1 MLQCYLSDVIRQFAD
16 KGAEHEFQ
24 KEKDTE
30 NYIVDHHPYSGA
42 GDDCSYIAVVFI
54 SGIERNFKMNRM
66 KTVLMTAAM
75 LVCVFACT
83 AVAGKTVYAAP
94 NDTIQTGI
102 SADGMDLSGMTQ
114 EQAQGVV
121 QSYVN
126 ELGQAQVQLQAQDGQ
141 SVSISLSELGISW
154 KNPEL
159 VSEAVSLGK
168 KGNIVARYK
177 AEKDLQNKGKNY
189 PVVLDF
195 DKEAIRQAV
204 TERCSKFNVEA
215 IDAHLTRVDGSFQI
229 EDGQTGYVVDENA
242 SVAAIYDYLTG
253 SWVKGENGNVALV
266 MAVDE
271 PKGKTEEL
279 AKVKDVLGTFT
290 TSYSTSGAS
299 RSKNVANGCRLINGT
314 TLYPG
319 DTFSTYNTV
328 KPFSTENGYEMA
340 GSYLNGK
347 VVDSIGG
354 GICQVSTTLYNAV
367 LRAELNVTERSPHSM
382 TVHYVDLSEDAAI
395 AGTYKDFK
403 FVNSTE
409 YPIYIEGYTTS
420 DKKITFNIYGK
431 ETRDK
436 NRTISFESQMV
447 SETPATTILQ
457 EDAGQGI
464 GYKAVSSKGSSG
476 YVAEL
481 YKIVKV
487 NGVETDRIK
496 VNKSTYKGTNRVV
509 TYGTAGD
516 PTLSENLR
524 AAIAAQDEALA
535 DANIAA
541 AVPAQ

>member
-1 MLQCYLSDVIRQFAD
+1 MKKWKGSLLLAICLLAMTSSMTVCAAGETILKGVSIDKLDV
-16 KGAEHEFQ
+16 
-24 KEKDTE
+24 
-30 NYIVDHHPYSGA
+30 
-42 GDDCSYIAVVFI
+42 
-54 SGIERNFKMNRM
+54 
-66 KTVLMTAAM
+66 
-75 LVCVFACT
+75 
-83 AVAGKTVYAAP
+83 
-94 NDTIQTGI
+94 
-102 SADGMDLSGMTQ
+102 SGMTR
-114 EQAQGVV
+114 EEALAALE
-121 QSYVN
+121 SYEKN
-126 ELGQAQVQLQAQDGQ
+126 LGGQ
-141 SVSISLSELGISW
+141 SIKLGIGDNVIEAKLSDLGVTFD
-154 KNPEL
+154 NEDL
-159 VSEAVSLGK
+159 VDEAIGVGRA
-168 KGNIVARYK
+168 GNIVKRYK
-177 AEKDLQNKGKNY
+177 DQKDLQHSGKTFPLSWQTNEDTVRTY
-189 PVVLDF
+189 VENNCTKYDKKAQNASLTRENGAFNFVAGTEGLELNVDSAVRTISDYLENSWTSDNTAVLNL
-195 DKEAIRQAV
+195 ETQV
-204 TERCSKFNVEA
+204 TEPE
-215 IDAHLTRVDGSFQI
+215 GS
-229 EDGQTGYVVDENA
+229 A
-242 SVAAIYDYLTG
+242 
-253 SWVKGENGNVALV
+253 
-266 MAVDE
+266 
-271 PKGKTEEL
+271 EEL
-279 AKVKDVLGTFT
+279 ANIKDLLGSFT
-290 TSYSTSGAS
+290 TSFSTSGS
-299 RSKNVANGCRLINGT
+299 NRCKNVSSGASHINGT
-314 TLYPG
+314 VLYPG
-319 DTFSTYNTV
+319 EEFSAYETV
-328 KPFSTENGYEMA
+328 SPFTEANGYAMA
-340 GSYLNGK
+340 GSYLNGE
-347 VVDSIGG
+347 VVDSMGG

-436 NRTISFESQMV
+436 NRTISFESQIV

-541 AVPAQ
+541 AAVPAQ

>member
-1 MLQCYLSDVIRQFAD
+1 MKKWKGSLLLAICLLAMTSSMTVCAAGETILKGVSIDKLDV
-16 KGAEHEFQ
+16 
-24 KEKDTE
+24 
-30 NYIVDHHPYSGA
+30 
-42 GDDCSYIAVVFI
+42 
-54 SGIERNFKMNRM
+54 
-66 KTVLMTAAM
+66 
-75 LVCVFACT
+75 
-83 AVAGKTVYAAP
+83 
-94 NDTIQTGI
+94 
-102 SADGMDLSGMTQ
+102 SGMTR
-114 EQAQGVV
+114 EEALAALE
-121 QSYVN
+121 SYEKN
-126 ELGQAQVQLQAQDGQ
+126 LGGQ
-141 SVSISLSELGISW
+141 SIKLGIGDNVIEAKLSDLGVTFD
-154 KNPEL
+154 NEDL
-159 VSEAVSLGK
+159 VDEAIGVGHA
-168 KGNIVARYK
+168 GNIVKRYK
-177 AEKDLQNKGKNY
+177 DQKDLQHSGKTFPLSWQTNEDTVRTY
-189 PVVLDF
+189 VESNCTKYDKKAQNASLTRENGAFNFVAGTEGLELNVDSAVRTISDYLENSWTSDNTEVLNL
-195 DKEAIRQAV
+195 ETQV
-204 TERCSKFNVEA
+204 TEPE
-215 IDAHLTRVDGSFQI
+215 GS
-229 EDGQTGYVVDENA
+229 A
-242 SVAAIYDYLTG
+242 
-253 SWVKGENGNVALV
+253 
-266 MAVDE
+266 
-271 PKGKTEEL
+271 EEL
-279 AKVKDVLGTFT
+279 ENIKDLLGSFT
-290 TSYSTSGAS
+290 TSFSTSGS
-299 RSKNVANGCRLINGT
+299 NRCKNVSSGASHINGT
-314 TLYPG
+314 VLYPG
-319 DTFSTYNTV
+319 EEFSAYETV
-328 KPFSTENGYEMA
+328 SPFTEANGYAMA
-340 GSYLNGK
+340 GSYLNGE
-347 VVDSIGG
+347 VVDSMGG

>member
-1 MLQCYLSDVIRQFAD
+1 MKKWKGSLLLAICLLAMASSMTVCAAGETILKGVSIDKLDV
-16 KGAEHEFQ
+16 
-24 KEKDTE
+24 
-30 NYIVDHHPYSGA
+30 
-42 GDDCSYIAVVFI
+42 
-54 SGIERNFKMNRM
+54 
-66 KTVLMTAAM
+66 
-75 LVCVFACT
+75 
-83 AVAGKTVYAAP
+83 
-94 NDTIQTGI
+94 
-102 SADGMDLSGMTQ
+102 SGMTR
-114 EQAQGVV
+114 EEALAALE
-121 QSYVN
+121 SYEKN
-126 ELGQAQVQLQAQDGQ
+126 LGGQ
-141 SVSISLSELGISW
+141 SIKLGIGDNMIEAKLSDLGVTFD
-154 KNPEL
+154 NEDL
-159 VSEAVSLGK
+159 VDEAIGVGHA
-168 KGNIVARYK
+168 GNIVKRYK
-177 AEKDLQNKGKNY
+177 DQKDLQHSGKTFPLSWQTNEDTVRTY
-189 PVVLDF
+189 VENNCTKYDKKAQNASLTRENGAFNFVAGTEGLELNVDSAVRTISDYLENSWTSDNTEVLNL
-195 DKEAIRQAV
+195 ETQV
-204 TERCSKFNVEA
+204 TEPE
-215 IDAHLTRVDGSFQI
+215 G
-229 EDGQTGYVVDENA
+229 NA
-242 SVAAIYDYLTG
+242 
-253 SWVKGENGNVALV
+253 
-266 MAVDE
+266 
-271 PKGKTEEL
+271 EEL
-279 AKVKDVLGTFT
+279 ANIKDLLGSFT
-290 TSYSTSGAS
+290 TSFSTSGS
-299 RSKNVANGCRLINGT
+299 NRCKNVSSGASHINGT
-314 TLYPG
+314 VLYPG
-319 DTFSTYNTV
+319 EEFSAYETV
-328 KPFSTENGYEMA
+328 SPFTEANGYAMA
-340 GSYLNGK
+340 GSYLNGE
-347 VVDSIGG
+347 VVDSMGG

>member
-1 MLQCYLSDVIRQFAD
+1 MKKWKGSLLLAICLLAMTSSMTVCAAGETILKGVSIDKLDV
-16 KGAEHEFQ
+16 
-24 KEKDTE
+24 
-30 NYIVDHHPYSGA
+30 
-42 GDDCSYIAVVFI
+42 
-54 SGIERNFKMNRM
+54 
-66 KTVLMTAAM
+66 
-75 LVCVFACT
+75 
-83 AVAGKTVYAAP
+83 
-94 NDTIQTGI
+94 
-102 SADGMDLSGMTQ
+102 SGMTR
-114 EQAQGVV
+114 EEALAALE
-121 QSYVN
+121 SYEKN
-126 ELGQAQVQLQAQDGQ
+126 LGGQ
-141 SVSISLSELGISW
+141 SIKLGIGDNVIEAKLSDLGVTFD
-154 KNPEL
+154 NEDL
-159 VSEAVSLGK
+159 VDEAIGVGHA
-168 KGNIVARYK
+168 GNIVKRYK
-177 AEKDLQNKGKNY
+177 DQKDLQHSGKTFPLSWQTNEDTVRTY
-189 PVVLDF
+189 VENNCTKYDKKAQNASLTRENGAFNFVAGTEGLELNVDSAVRTISDYLENSWTSDNTEVLNL
-195 DKEAIRQAV
+195 ETQV
-204 TERCSKFNVEA
+204 TEPE
-215 IDAHLTRVDGSFQI
+215 GS
-229 EDGQTGYVVDENA
+229 A
-242 SVAAIYDYLTG
+242 
-253 SWVKGENGNVALV
+253 
-266 MAVDE
+266 
-271 PKGKTEEL
+271 EEL
-279 AKVKDVLGTFT
+279 ANIKDLLGSFT
-290 TSYSTSGAS
+290 TSFSTSGS
-299 RSKNVANGCRLINGT
+299 NRCKNVSSGASHINGT
-314 TLYPG
+314 VLYPG
-319 DTFSTYNTV
+319 EEFSAYETV
-328 KPFSTENGYEMA
+328 SPFTEANGYAMA
-340 GSYLNGK
+340 GSYLNGE
-347 VVDSIGG
+347 VVDSMGG

-436 NRTISFESQMV
+436 NRTISFESQIV

-464 GYKAVSSKGSSG
+464 GYKAVSSKGSSS

>member
-1 MLQCYLSDVIRQFAD
+1 MKKWKGSLLLAICLLAMASSMTVCAAGETILKGVSIDKLDV
-16 KGAEHEFQ
+16 
-24 KEKDTE
+24 
-30 NYIVDHHPYSGA
+30 
-42 GDDCSYIAVVFI
+42 
-54 SGIERNFKMNRM
+54 
-66 KTVLMTAAM
+66 
-75 LVCVFACT
+75 
-83 AVAGKTVYAAP
+83 
-94 NDTIQTGI
+94 
-102 SADGMDLSGMTQ
+102 SGMTR
-114 EQAQGVV
+114 EEALAALE
-121 QSYVN
+121 SYEKN
-126 ELGQAQVQLQAQDGQ
+126 LGGQ
-141 SVSISLSELGISW
+141 SIKLGIGDNVIEAKLSDLGVTFD
-154 KNPEL
+154 NEDL
-159 VSEAVSLGK
+159 VDEAIGVGHA
-168 KGNIVARYK
+168 GNIVKRYK
-177 AEKDLQNKGKNY
+177 DQKDLQHSGKTFPLSWQTNENTVRAY
-189 PVVLDF
+189 VENNCTKYDKKAQNASLTRENGAFNFVAGTEGLELNVDSAVRTISDYLENSWTSDNTEVLNL
-195 DKEAIRQAV
+195 ETQV
-204 TERCSKFNVEA
+204 TEPE
-215 IDAHLTRVDGSFQI
+215 GS
-229 EDGQTGYVVDENA
+229 A
-242 SVAAIYDYLTG
+242 
-253 SWVKGENGNVALV
+253 
-266 MAVDE
+266 
-271 PKGKTEEL
+271 EEL
-279 AKVKDVLGTFT
+279 ANIKDLLGSFT
-290 TSYSTSGAS
+290 TSFSTSGS
-299 RSKNVANGCRLINGT
+299 NRCKNVSSGASHINGT
-314 TLYPG
+314 VLYPG
-319 DTFSTYNTV
+319 EEFSAYETV
-328 KPFSTENGYEMA
+328 SPFTEANGYAMA
-340 GSYLNGK
+340 GSYLNGE
-347 VVDSIGG
+347 VVDSMGG

-464 GYKAVSSKGSSG
+464 GYKAVNSKGSSG

>member
-1 MLQCYLSDVIRQFAD
+1 MKKWKGSLLLAICLLAMTSSMTVCAAGETILKGVSIDKLDV
-16 KGAEHEFQ
+16 
-24 KEKDTE
+24 
-30 NYIVDHHPYSGA
+30 
-42 GDDCSYIAVVFI
+42 
-54 SGIERNFKMNRM
+54 
-66 KTVLMTAAM
+66 
-75 LVCVFACT
+75 
-83 AVAGKTVYAAP
+83 
-94 NDTIQTGI
+94 
-102 SADGMDLSGMTQ
+102 SGMTR
-114 EQAQGVV
+114 EEALAALE
-121 QSYVN
+121 SYEKN
-126 ELGQAQVQLQAQDGQ
+126 LGGQ
-141 SVSISLSELGISW
+141 SIKLGIGDNVIEAKLSDLGVTFD
-154 KNPEL
+154 NEDL
-159 VSEAVSLGK
+159 VDEAIGVGHA
-168 KGNIVARYK
+168 GNIVKRYK
-177 AEKDLQNKGKNY
+177 DQKDLQHSGKTFPLSWQTNEDTVRTY
-189 PVVLDF
+189 VENNCTKYDKKAQNASLTRENGAFNFVAGTEGLELNVDSAVRTISDYLENSWTSDNTAVLNL
-195 DKEAIRQAV
+195 ETQV
-204 TERCSKFNVEA
+204 TEPE
-215 IDAHLTRVDGSFQI
+215 GS
-229 EDGQTGYVVDENA
+229 A
-242 SVAAIYDYLTG
+242 
-253 SWVKGENGNVALV
+253 
-266 MAVDE
+266 
-271 PKGKTEEL
+271 EEL
-279 AKVKDVLGTFT
+279 ANIKDLLGSFT
-290 TSYSTSGAS
+290 TSFSTSGS
-299 RSKNVANGCRLINGT
+299 NRCKNVSSGASHINGT
-314 TLYPG
+314 VLYPG
-319 DTFSTYNTV
+319 EEFSAYETV
-328 KPFSTENGYEMA
+328 SPFTEANGYAMA
-340 GSYLNGK
+340 GSYLNGE
-347 VVDSIGG
+347 VVDSMGG

>member
-1 MLQCYLSDVIRQFAD
+1 MKKWKGSLLLAICLLAMASSMTVCAAGETILKGVSIDKLDV
-16 KGAEHEFQ
+16 
-24 KEKDTE
+24 
-30 NYIVDHHPYSGA
+30 
-42 GDDCSYIAVVFI
+42 
-54 SGIERNFKMNRM
+54 
-66 KTVLMTAAM
+66 
-75 LVCVFACT
+75 
-83 AVAGKTVYAAP
+83 
-94 NDTIQTGI
+94 
-102 SADGMDLSGMTQ
+102 SGMTR
-114 EQAQGVV
+114 EEALAALE
-121 QSYVN
+121 SYEKN
-126 ELGQAQVQLQAQDGQ
+126 LGGQ
-141 SVSISLSELGISW
+141 SIKLGIGDNVIEAKLSDLGVTFD
-154 KNPEL
+154 NEDL
-159 VSEAVSLGK
+159 VDEAIGVGHA
-168 KGNIVARYK
+168 GNIVKRYK
-177 AEKDLQNKGKNY
+177 DQKDLQHSGKTFPLSWQTNEDTVRTY
-189 PVVLDF
+189 VENNCTKYDKKAQNASLTRENGAFNFVAGTEGLELNVDSAVRTISDYLENSWTSDNTEVLNL
-195 DKEAIRQAV
+195 ETQV
-204 TERCSKFNVEA
+204 TEPERSA
-215 IDAHLTRVDGSFQI
+215 
-229 EDGQTGYVVDENA
+229 
-242 SVAAIYDYLTG
+242 
-253 SWVKGENGNVALV
+253 
-266 MAVDE
+266 
-271 PKGKTEEL
+271 EEL
-279 AKVKDVLGTFT
+279 ANIKDLLGSFT
-290 TSYSTSGAS
+290 TSFSTSGS
-299 RSKNVANGCRLINGT
+299 NRCKNVSSGASHINGT
-314 TLYPG
+314 VLYPG
-319 DTFSTYNTV
+319 EEFSAYETV
-328 KPFSTENGYEMA
+328 SPFTEANGYAMA
-340 GSYLNGK
+340 GSYLNGE
-347 VVDSIGG
+347 VVDSMGG

>member
-1 MLQCYLSDVIRQFAD
+1 MKKWKGSLLLAICLLAMASSMTVCAAGETILKGVSIDKLDV
-16 KGAEHEFQ
+16 
-24 KEKDTE
+24 
-30 NYIVDHHPYSGA
+30 
-42 GDDCSYIAVVFI
+42 
-54 SGIERNFKMNRM
+54 
-66 KTVLMTAAM
+66 
-75 LVCVFACT
+75 
-83 AVAGKTVYAAP
+83 
-94 NDTIQTGI
+94 
-102 SADGMDLSGMTQ
+102 SGMTR
-114 EQAQGVV
+114 EEALAALE
-121 QSYVN
+121 SYEKN
-126 ELGQAQVQLQAQDGQ
+126 LGGQ
-141 SVSISLSELGISW
+141 SIKLGIGDNVIEAKLSDLGVTFD
-154 KNPEL
+154 NEDL
-159 VSEAVSLGK
+159 VDEAIGVGHT
-168 KGNIVARYK
+168 GNIVKRYK
-177 AEKDLQNKGKNY
+177 DQKDLQHSGKTFPLSWQTNENTVRAY
-189 PVVLDF
+189 VENNCTKYDKKAQNASLTRENGAFNFVAGTEGLELNVDSAVRTISDYLENSWTSDNTEVLNL
-195 DKEAIRQAV
+195 ETQV
-204 TERCSKFNVEA
+204 TEPE
-215 IDAHLTRVDGSFQI
+215 GS
-229 EDGQTGYVVDENA
+229 A
-242 SVAAIYDYLTG
+242 
-253 SWVKGENGNVALV
+253 
-266 MAVDE
+266 
-271 PKGKTEEL
+271 EEL
-279 AKVKDVLGTFT
+279 ANIKDLLGSFT
-290 TSYSTSGAS
+290 TSFSTSGS
-299 RSKNVANGCRLINGT
+299 NRCKNVSSGASHINGT
-314 TLYPG
+314 VLYPG
-319 DTFSTYNTV
+319 EEFSAYETV
-328 KPFSTENGYEMA
+328 SPFTEANGYAMA
-340 GSYLNGK
+340 GSYLNGE
-347 VVDSIGG
+347 VVDSMGG

>member
-1 MLQCYLSDVIRQFAD
+1 MKKWKGSLLLAICLLAMTSSMTVCAAGETILKGVSIDKLDV
-16 KGAEHEFQ
+16 
-24 KEKDTE
+24 
-30 NYIVDHHPYSGA
+30 
-42 GDDCSYIAVVFI
+42 
-54 SGIERNFKMNRM
+54 
-66 KTVLMTAAM
+66 
-75 LVCVFACT
+75 
-83 AVAGKTVYAAP
+83 
-94 NDTIQTGI
+94 
-102 SADGMDLSGMTQ
+102 SGMTR
-114 EQAQGVV
+114 EEALAALE
-121 QSYVN
+121 SYEKN
-126 ELGQAQVQLQAQDGQ
+126 LGGQ
-141 SVSISLSELGISW
+141 SIKLGIGDNVIEAKLSDLGVTFD
-154 KNPEL
+154 NEDL
-159 VSEAVSLGK
+159 VDEAIGVGHA
-168 KGNIVARYK
+168 GNIVKRYK
-177 AEKDLQNKGKNY
+177 DQKDLQHSGKTFPLSWQTNEDTVRTY
-189 PVVLDF
+189 VENNCTKY
-195 DKEAIRQAV
+195 DKKAQNA
-204 TERCSKFNVEA
+204 S
-215 IDAHLTRVDGSFQI
+215 LTRENGAFNFVAGTEGLELNVDSAVRTI
-229 EDGQTGYVVDENA
+229 
-242 SVAAIYDYLTG
+242 SDYLENNWTSDNTAVLNLETQITEPEG
-253 SWVKGENGNVALV
+253 SA
-266 MAVDE
+266 
-271 PKGKTEEL
+271 EEL
-279 AKVKDVLGTFT
+279 ANIKDLLGSFT
-290 TSYSTSGAS
+290 TSFSTSGS
-299 RSKNVANGCRLINGT
+299 NRCKNVSSGASHINGT
-314 TLYPG
+314 VLYPG
-319 DTFSTYNTV
+319 EEFSAYETV
-328 KPFSTENGYEMA
+328 SPFTEANGYAMA
-340 GSYLNGK
+340 GSYLNGE
-347 VVDSIGG
+347 VVDSMGG

-516 PTLSENLR
+516 PILSENLR

-535 DANIAA
+535 DANIAV

>member
-1 MLQCYLSDVIRQFAD
+1 MSWQTNEDTVRTYVENNCTKYD
-16 KGAEHEFQ
+16 KKAQNASLTRENGAF
-24 KEKDTE
+24 
-30 NYIVDHHPYSGA
+30 
-42 GDDCSYIAVVFI
+42 
-54 SGIERNFKMNRM
+54 NF
-66 KTVLMTAAM
+66 
-75 LVCVFACT
+75 
-83 AVAGKTVYAAP
+83 VAGTEGLELNVDSAVR
-94 NDTIQTGI
+94 TISDYLENSWT
-102 SADGMDLSGMTQ
+102 SDNTEVLNLETQ
-114 EQAQGVV
+114 
-121 QSYVN
+121 
-126 ELGQAQVQLQAQDGQ
+126 
-141 SVSISLSELGISW
+141 
-154 KNPEL
+154 
-159 VSEAVSLGK
+159 
-168 KGNIVARYK
+168 
-177 AEKDLQNKGKNY
+177 
-189 PVVLDF
+189 
-195 DKEAIRQAV
+195 V
-204 TERCSKFNVEA
+204 TEPE
-215 IDAHLTRVDGSFQI
+215 GS
-229 EDGQTGYVVDENA
+229 A
-242 SVAAIYDYLTG
+242 
-253 SWVKGENGNVALV
+253 
-266 MAVDE
+266 
-271 PKGKTEEL
+271 EEL
-279 AKVKDVLGTFT
+279 ANIKDLLGSFT
-290 TSYSTSGAS
+290 TSFSTSGS
-299 RSKNVANGCRLINGT
+299 NRCKNVSSGASHINGT
-314 TLYPG
+314 VLYPG
-319 DTFSTYNTV
+319 EEFSAYETV
-328 KPFSTENGYEMA
+328 SPFTEANGYAMA
-340 GSYLNGK
+340 GSYLNGE
-347 VVDSIGG
+347 VVDSMGG

>member
-1 MLQCYLSDVIRQFAD
+1 MKKWKGSLLLAICLLAMTSSMTVCAAGETILKGVSIDKLDV
-16 KGAEHEFQ
+16 
-24 KEKDTE
+24 
-30 NYIVDHHPYSGA
+30 
-42 GDDCSYIAVVFI
+42 
-54 SGIERNFKMNRM
+54 
-66 KTVLMTAAM
+66 
-75 LVCVFACT
+75 
-83 AVAGKTVYAAP
+83 
-94 NDTIQTGI
+94 
-102 SADGMDLSGMTQ
+102 SGMTR
-114 EQAQGVV
+114 EEALAALE
-121 QSYVN
+121 SYEKN
-126 ELGQAQVQLQAQDGQ
+126 LGGQ
-141 SVSISLSELGISW
+141 SIKLGIGDNVIEAKLSDLGVTFD
-154 KNPEL
+154 NEDL
-159 VSEAVSLGK
+159 VDEAIGVGHA
-168 KGNIVARYK
+168 GNIVKRYK
-177 AEKDLQNKGKNY
+177 DQKDLQHSGKTFPLSWQTNEDTVRTY
-189 PVVLDF
+189 VENNCTKYDKKAQNASLTRENGAFNFVAGTEGLELNVDSAVRTISDYLENSWTSDNTEVLNL
-195 DKEAIRQAV
+195 ETQV
-204 TERCSKFNVEA
+204 TEPE
-215 IDAHLTRVDGSFQI
+215 GS
-229 EDGQTGYVVDENA
+229 A
-242 SVAAIYDYLTG
+242 
-253 SWVKGENGNVALV
+253 
-266 MAVDE
+266 
-271 PKGKTEEL
+271 EEL
-279 AKVKDVLGTFT
+279 ANIKDLLGSFT
-290 TSYSTSGAS
+290 TSFSTSGS
-299 RSKNVANGCRLINGT
+299 NRCKNVSSGASHINGT
-314 TLYPG
+314 VLYPG
-319 DTFSTYNTV
+319 EEFSAYETV
-328 KPFSTENGYEMA
+328 SPFTEANGYAMA
-340 GSYLNGK
+340 GSYLKGE
-347 VVDSIGG
+347 VVDSMGG

>member
-1 MLQCYLSDVIRQFAD
+1 MKKWKGSLLLAICLLAMTSSMTVCAAGETILKGVSIDKLDV
-16 KGAEHEFQ
+16 
-24 KEKDTE
+24 
-30 NYIVDHHPYSGA
+30 
-42 GDDCSYIAVVFI
+42 
-54 SGIERNFKMNRM
+54 
-66 KTVLMTAAM
+66 
-75 LVCVFACT
+75 
-83 AVAGKTVYAAP
+83 
-94 NDTIQTGI
+94 
-102 SADGMDLSGMTQ
+102 SGMTR
-114 EQAQGVV
+114 EEALAALE
-121 QSYVN
+121 SYEKN
-126 ELGQAQVQLQAQDGQ
+126 LGGQ
-141 SVSISLSELGISW
+141 SIKLGDNVIEAKLSDLGVTFD
-154 KNPEL
+154 NEDL
-159 VSEAVSLGK
+159 VDEAIGVGHA
-168 KGNIVARYK
+168 GNIVKRYK
-177 AEKDLQNKGKNY
+177 DQKDLQHSGKTFPLSWQTNEDTVRTY
-189 PVVLDF
+189 VENNCTKYDKKAQNASLTRENGAFNFVAGTEGLELNVDSAVRTISDYLENSWTSDNTEVLNL
-195 DKEAIRQAV
+195 ETQV
-204 TERCSKFNVEA
+204 TEPE
-215 IDAHLTRVDGSFQI
+215 GS
-229 EDGQTGYVVDENA
+229 A
-242 SVAAIYDYLTG
+242 
-253 SWVKGENGNVALV
+253 
-266 MAVDE
+266 
-271 PKGKTEEL
+271 EEL
-279 AKVKDVLGTFT
+279 ANIKDLLGSFT
-290 TSYSTSGAS
+290 TSFSTSGS
-299 RSKNVANGCRLINGT
+299 NRCKNVSSGASHINGT
-314 TLYPG
+314 VLYPG
-319 DTFSTYNTV
+319 EEFSAYETV
-328 KPFSTENGYEMA
+328 SPFTEANGYAMA
-340 GSYLNGK
+340 GSYLNGE
-347 VVDSIGG
+347 VVDSMGG

>member
-1 MLQCYLSDVIRQFAD
+1 MKNWKGSLLLAICLLAMTSSMTVCAAGETILKGVSIDKLDV
-16 KGAEHEFQ
+16 
-24 KEKDTE
+24 
-30 NYIVDHHPYSGA
+30 
-42 GDDCSYIAVVFI
+42 
-54 SGIERNFKMNRM
+54 
-66 KTVLMTAAM
+66 
-75 LVCVFACT
+75 
-83 AVAGKTVYAAP
+83 
-94 NDTIQTGI
+94 
-102 SADGMDLSGMTQ
+102 SGMTR
-114 EQAQGVV
+114 EEALAALE
-121 QSYVN
+121 SYEKN
-126 ELGQAQVQLQAQDGQ
+126 LGGQ
-141 SVSISLSELGISW
+141 SIKLGIGDNVIEAKLSDLGVTFD
-154 KNPEL
+154 NEDL
-159 VSEAVSLGK
+159 VDEAIGVGRA
-168 KGNIVARYK
+168 GNIVKRYK
-177 AEKDLQNKGKNY
+177 DQKDLQHSGKTFPLSWQTNEDTVRTY
-189 PVVLDF
+189 VENNCTKYDKKAQNASLTRENGAFNFVAGTEGLELNVDSAVRTISDYLENSWTSDNTEVLNL
-195 DKEAIRQAV
+195 ETQV
-204 TERCSKFNVEA
+204 TEPE
-215 IDAHLTRVDGSFQI
+215 GS
-229 EDGQTGYVVDENA
+229 A
-242 SVAAIYDYLTG
+242 
-253 SWVKGENGNVALV
+253 
-266 MAVDE
+266 
-271 PKGKTEEL
+271 EEL
-279 AKVKDVLGTFT
+279 ANIKDLLGSFT
-290 TSYSTSGAS
+290 TSFSTSGS
-299 RSKNVANGCRLINGT
+299 NRCKNVSSGASHINGT
-314 TLYPG
+314 VLYPG
-319 DTFSTYNTV
+319 EEFSAYETV
-328 KPFSTENGYEMA
+328 SPFTEANGYAMA
-340 GSYLNGK
+340 GSYLNGE
-347 VVDSIGG
+347 VVDSMGG

>member
-1 MLQCYLSDVIRQFAD
+1 MKKWKGSLLLAICLLAMTSSMTVCAAGETILKGVSIDKLDV
-16 KGAEHEFQ
+16 
-24 KEKDTE
+24 
-30 NYIVDHHPYSGA
+30 
-42 GDDCSYIAVVFI
+42 
-54 SGIERNFKMNRM
+54 
-66 KTVLMTAAM
+66 
-75 LVCVFACT
+75 
-83 AVAGKTVYAAP
+83 
-94 NDTIQTGI
+94 
-102 SADGMDLSGMTQ
+102 SGMTR
-114 EQAQGVV
+114 EEALAALE
-121 QSYVN
+121 SYEKN
-126 ELGQAQVQLQAQDGQ
+126 LGGQ
-141 SVSISLSELGISW
+141 SIKLGIGDNVIEAKLSDLGVTFD
-154 KNPEL
+154 NEDL
-159 VSEAVSLGK
+159 VDEAIGVGHA
-168 KGNIVARYK
+168 GNIVKRYK
-177 AEKDLQNKGKNY
+177 DQKDLQHSGKTFPLSWQTNEDTVRTY
-189 PVVLDF
+189 VENNCTKYDKKAQNASLTRENGAFNFVAGTEGLELNVDSAVRTISDYLENSWTSDNTEVLNL
-195 DKEAIRQAV
+195 ETQV
-204 TERCSKFNVEA
+204 TEPE
-215 IDAHLTRVDGSFQI
+215 GS
-229 EDGQTGYVVDENA
+229 A
-242 SVAAIYDYLTG
+242 
-253 SWVKGENGNVALV
+253 
-266 MAVDE
+266 
-271 PKGKTEEL
+271 EEL
-279 AKVKDVLGTFT
+279 ANIKDLLGSFT
-290 TSYSTSGAS
+290 TSFSTSGS
-299 RSKNVANGCRLINGT
+299 NRCKNVSSGANHINGT
-314 TLYPG
+314 VLYPG
-319 DTFSTYNTV
+319 EEFSAYETV
-328 KPFSTENGYEMA
+328 SPFTEANGYAMA
-340 GSYLNGK
+340 GSYLNGE
-347 VVDSIGG
+347 VVDSMGG

-516 PTLSENLR
+516 PILSENLR

>member
-1 MLQCYLSDVIRQFAD
+1 MKKWKGSLLLAICLLAMTSSMTVCAAGETILKGVSIDKLDV
-16 KGAEHEFQ
+16 
-24 KEKDTE
+24 
-30 NYIVDHHPYSGA
+30 
-42 GDDCSYIAVVFI
+42 
-54 SGIERNFKMNRM
+54 
-66 KTVLMTAAM
+66 
-75 LVCVFACT
+75 
-83 AVAGKTVYAAP
+83 
-94 NDTIQTGI
+94 
-102 SADGMDLSGMTQ
+102 SGMTREEALAALESYEKNLGGQ
-114 EQAQGVV
+114 SIKLGIGDNVIEAKLSDLGVTFDNEDL
-121 QSYVN
+121 VN
-126 ELGQAQVQLQAQDGQ
+126 EAIGVGHA
-141 SVSISLSELGISW
+141 
-154 KNPEL
+154 
-159 VSEAVSLGK
+159 
-168 KGNIVARYK
+168 GNIVKRYK
-177 AEKDLQNKGKNY
+177 DQKDLQHSGKTFPLSWQTNEDTVRTY
-189 PVVLDF
+189 VENNCTKYDKKAQNASLTRENGAFNFVAGTEGLELNVDSAVRTISDYLENSWTSDNTEVLNL
-195 DKEAIRQAV
+195 ETQV
-204 TERCSKFNVEA
+204 TEPE
-215 IDAHLTRVDGSFQI
+215 GS
-229 EDGQTGYVVDENA
+229 A
-242 SVAAIYDYLTG
+242 
-253 SWVKGENGNVALV
+253 
-266 MAVDE
+266 
-271 PKGKTEEL
+271 EEL
-279 AKVKDVLGTFT
+279 ANIKDLLGSFT
-290 TSYSTSGAS
+290 TSFSTSGS
-299 RSKNVANGCRLINGT
+299 NRCKNVSSGASHINGT
-314 TLYPG
+314 VLYPG
-319 DTFSTYNTV
+319 EEFSAYETV
-328 KPFSTENGYEMA
+328 SPFTEANGYAMA
-340 GSYLNGK
+340 GSYLNGE
-347 VVDSIGG
+347 VVDSMGG

>member
-1 MLQCYLSDVIRQFAD
+1 MKGVSIDKLDV
-16 KGAEHEFQ
+16 
-24 KEKDTE
+24 
-30 NYIVDHHPYSGA
+30 
-42 GDDCSYIAVVFI
+42 
-54 SGIERNFKMNRM
+54 
-66 KTVLMTAAM
+66 
-75 LVCVFACT
+75 
-83 AVAGKTVYAAP
+83 
-94 NDTIQTGI
+94 
-102 SADGMDLSGMTQ
+102 SGMTR
-114 EQAQGVV
+114 EEALAALE
-121 QSYVN
+121 SYEKN
-126 ELGQAQVQLQAQDGQ
+126 LGGQ
-141 SVSISLSELGISW
+141 SIKLGIGDNVIEAKLSDLGVTFD
-154 KNPEL
+154 NEDL
-159 VSEAVSLGK
+159 VDEAIGVGHA
-168 KGNIVARYK
+168 GNIVKRYK
-177 AEKDLQNKGKNY
+177 DQKDLQHSGKTFPLSWQTNEDTVRTY
-189 PVVLDF
+189 VENNCTKYDKKAQNASLTRENGAFNFVAGTEGLELNVDSAVRTISDYLENSWTSDNTEVLNL
-195 DKEAIRQAV
+195 ETQV
-204 TERCSKFNVEA
+204 TEPE
-215 IDAHLTRVDGSFQI
+215 GS
-229 EDGQTGYVVDENA
+229 A
-242 SVAAIYDYLTG
+242 
-253 SWVKGENGNVALV
+253 
-266 MAVDE
+266 
-271 PKGKTEEL
+271 EEL
-279 AKVKDVLGTFT
+279 ANIKDLLGSFT
-290 TSYSTSGAS
+290 TSFSTSGS
-299 RSKNVANGCRLINGT
+299 NRCKNVSSGASHINGT
-314 TLYPG
+314 VLYPG
-319 DTFSTYNTV
+319 EEFSAYETV
-328 KPFSTENGYEMA
+328 SPFTEATGYAMA
-340 GSYLNGK
+340 GSYLNGE
-347 VVDSIGG
+347 VVDSMGG

>member
-1 MLQCYLSDVIRQFAD
+1 MKKWKGSLLLAICLLAMTSSMTVCAAGETILKGVSIDKLDV
-16 KGAEHEFQ
+16 
-24 KEKDTE
+24 
-30 NYIVDHHPYSGA
+30 
-42 GDDCSYIAVVFI
+42 
-54 SGIERNFKMNRM
+54 
-66 KTVLMTAAM
+66 
-75 LVCVFACT
+75 
-83 AVAGKTVYAAP
+83 
-94 NDTIQTGI
+94 
-102 SADGMDLSGMTQ
+102 SGMTR
-114 EQAQGVV
+114 EEALAALE
-121 QSYVN
+121 SYEKN
-126 ELGQAQVQLQAQDGQ
+126 LGGQ
-141 SVSISLSELGISW
+141 SIKLGIGDNVIEAKLSDLGVTFD
-154 KNPEL
+154 NEDL
-159 VSEAVSLGK
+159 VDEAIGVGHA
-168 KGNIVARYK
+168 GNIVKRYK
-177 AEKDLQNKGKNY
+177 DQKDLQHSGKTFPLSWQTNEDTVRTY
-189 PVVLDF
+189 VENNCTKYDKKAQNASLTRENGAFNFVAGTEGLELNVDSAVRTISDYLENSWTSDNTEVLNL
-195 DKEAIRQAV
+195 ETQV
-204 TERCSKFNVEA
+204 TEPE
-215 IDAHLTRVDGSFQI
+215 GS
-229 EDGQTGYVVDENA
+229 A
-242 SVAAIYDYLTG
+242 
-253 SWVKGENGNVALV
+253 
-266 MAVDE
+266 
-271 PKGKTEEL
+271 EEL
-279 AKVKDVLGTFT
+279 ANIKDLLGSFT
-290 TSYSTSGAS
+290 TSFSTSGS
-299 RSKNVANGCRLINGT
+299 NRCKNVSSGASHINGT
-314 TLYPG
+314 VLYPG
-319 DTFSTYNTV
+319 EEFSAYETV
-328 KPFSTENGYEMA
+328 SPFTEANGYAMA
-340 GSYLNGK
+340 GSYLNGE
-347 VVDSIGG
+347 VVDSMGG

-541 AVPAQ
+541 AAVPAQ

>member
-1 MLQCYLSDVIRQFAD
+1 MKKWKGSLLLAICLLAMTSSMTVCAAGETILKGVSIDKLDV
-16 KGAEHEFQ
+16 
-24 KEKDTE
+24 
-30 NYIVDHHPYSGA
+30 
-42 GDDCSYIAVVFI
+42 
-54 SGIERNFKMNRM
+54 
-66 KTVLMTAAM
+66 
-75 LVCVFACT
+75 
-83 AVAGKTVYAAP
+83 
-94 NDTIQTGI
+94 
-102 SADGMDLSGMTQ
+102 SGMTR
-114 EQAQGVV
+114 EEALAALE
-121 QSYVN
+121 SYEKN
-126 ELGQAQVQLQAQDGQ
+126 LGGQ
-141 SVSISLSELGISW
+141 SIKLGIGDNVIEAKLSDLGVTFD
-154 KNPEL
+154 NEDL
-159 VSEAVSLGK
+159 VDEAIGVGHA
-168 KGNIVARYK
+168 GNIVKRYK
-177 AEKDLQNKGKNY
+177 DQKDLQHSGKTFPLSWQTNENTVRTY
-189 PVVLDF
+189 VENNCTKYDKKAQNASLTRENGAFNFVAGTEGLELNVDSAVRTISDYLENSWTSDNTAVLNL
-195 DKEAIRQAV
+195 ETQV
-204 TERCSKFNVEA
+204 TEPE
-215 IDAHLTRVDGSFQI
+215 GS
-229 EDGQTGYVVDENA
+229 A
-242 SVAAIYDYLTG
+242 
-253 SWVKGENGNVALV
+253 
-266 MAVDE
+266 
-271 PKGKTEEL
+271 EEL
-279 AKVKDVLGTFT
+279 ANIKDLLGSFT
-290 TSYSTSGAS
+290 TSFSTSGS
-299 RSKNVANGCRLINGT
+299 NRCKNVSSGASHINGT
-314 TLYPG
+314 VLYPG
-319 DTFSTYNTV
+319 EEFSAYETV
-328 KPFSTENGYEMA
+328 SPFTEANGYAMA
-340 GSYLNGK
+340 GSYLNGE
-347 VVDSIGG
+347 VVDSMGG

>member
-1 MLQCYLSDVIRQFAD
+1 MKKWKGSLLLAICLLAMTSSMTVCAAGETILKGVSIDKLDV
-16 KGAEHEFQ
+16 
-24 KEKDTE
+24 
-30 NYIVDHHPYSGA
+30 
-42 GDDCSYIAVVFI
+42 
-54 SGIERNFKMNRM
+54 
-66 KTVLMTAAM
+66 
-75 LVCVFACT
+75 
-83 AVAGKTVYAAP
+83 
-94 NDTIQTGI
+94 
-102 SADGMDLSGMTQ
+102 SGMTR
-114 EQAQGVV
+114 EEALAALE
-121 QSYVN
+121 SYEKN
-126 ELGQAQVQLQAQDGQ
+126 LGGQ
-141 SVSISLSELGISW
+141 TIKLGIGDNVIEAKLSDLGVTFD
-154 KNPEL
+154 NEDL
-159 VSEAVSLGK
+159 VDEAIGVGHA
-168 KGNIVARYK
+168 GNIVKRYK
-177 AEKDLQNKGKNY
+177 DQKDLQHSGKTFPLSWQTNEDTVRTY
-189 PVVLDF
+189 VENNCTKY
-195 DKEAIRQAV
+195 DKKAQNA
-204 TERCSKFNVEA
+204 S
-215 IDAHLTRVDGSFQI
+215 LTRENGAFNFVAGTEGLELNVDSAVRTI
-229 EDGQTGYVVDENA
+229 
-242 SVAAIYDYLTG
+242 SDYLENSWTSDNTEVLNLETQITEPEG
-253 SWVKGENGNVALV
+253 SA
-266 MAVDE
+266 
-271 PKGKTEEL
+271 EEL
-279 AKVKDVLGTFT
+279 ANIKDLLGSFT
-290 TSYSTSGAS
+290 TSFSTSGS
-299 RSKNVANGCRLINGT
+299 NRCKNVSSGASHINGT
-314 TLYPG
+314 VLYPG
-319 DTFSTYNTV
+319 EEFSAYETV
-328 KPFSTENGYEMA
+328 SPFTEANGYAMA
-340 GSYLNGK
+340 GSYLNGE
-347 VVDSIGG
+347 VVDSMGG
-354 GICQVSTTLYNAV
+354 GICQVPTTLYNAV

-403 FVNSTE
+403 FMNSTE

>member
-1 MLQCYLSDVIRQFAD
+1 MKKWKGSLLLAICLLAMTSSMTVCAAGETILKGVSIDKLDV
-16 KGAEHEFQ
+16 
-24 KEKDTE
+24 
-30 NYIVDHHPYSGA
+30 
-42 GDDCSYIAVVFI
+42 
-54 SGIERNFKMNRM
+54 
-66 KTVLMTAAM
+66 
-75 LVCVFACT
+75 
-83 AVAGKTVYAAP
+83 
-94 NDTIQTGI
+94 
-102 SADGMDLSGMTQ
+102 SGMTR
-114 EQAQGVV
+114 EEALAALE
-121 QSYVN
+121 SYEKN
-126 ELGQAQVQLQAQDGQ
+126 LGGQ
-141 SVSISLSELGISW
+141 SIKLGIGDNVIEAKLSDLGVTFD
-154 KNPEL
+154 NEDL
-159 VSEAVSLGK
+159 VDEAIGVGHA
-168 KGNIVARYK
+168 GNIVKRYK
-177 AEKDLQNKGKNY
+177 DQKDLQHSGKTFPLSWQTNEDTVRTY
-189 PVVLDF
+189 VENNCTKY
-195 DKEAIRQAV
+195 DKKAQNA
-204 TERCSKFNVEA
+204 S
-215 IDAHLTRVDGSFQI
+215 LTRENGAFNFVAGTEGLELNVDSAVRTI
-229 EDGQTGYVVDENA
+229 
-242 SVAAIYDYLTG
+242 SDYLENSWTSDNTEVLNLETRVTKPEG
-253 SWVKGENGNVALV
+253 SA
-266 MAVDE
+266 
-271 PKGKTEEL
+271 EEL
-279 AKVKDVLGTFT
+279 ANIKDLLGSFT
-290 TSYSTSGAS
+290 TSFSTSGS
-299 RSKNVANGCRLINGT
+299 NRCKNVSSGASHINGT
-314 TLYPG
+314 VLYPG
-319 DTFSTYNTV
+319 EEFSAYETV
-328 KPFSTENGYEMA
+328 SPFTEANGYAMA
-340 GSYLNGK
+340 GSYLNGE
-347 VVDSIGG
+347 VVDSMGG

>member
-1 MLQCYLSDVIRQFAD
+1 MKKWKGSLLLAICLLAMTSSMTVCAAGETILKGVSIDKLDV
-16 KGAEHEFQ
+16 
-24 KEKDTE
+24 
-30 NYIVDHHPYSGA
+30 
-42 GDDCSYIAVVFI
+42 
-54 SGIERNFKMNRM
+54 
-66 KTVLMTAAM
+66 
-75 LVCVFACT
+75 
-83 AVAGKTVYAAP
+83 
-94 NDTIQTGI
+94 
-102 SADGMDLSGMTQ
+102 SGMTR
-114 EQAQGVV
+114 EEALAALE
-121 QSYVN
+121 SYEKN
-126 ELGQAQVQLQAQDGQ
+126 LGGQ
-141 SVSISLSELGISW
+141 TIKLGIGDNVIEAKLSDLGVTFD
-154 KNPEL
+154 NEDL
-159 VSEAVSLGK
+159 VDEAIGVGHA
-168 KGNIVARYK
+168 GNIVKRYK
-177 AEKDLQNKGKNY
+177 DQKDLQHSGKTFPLSWQTNEDTVRTY
-189 PVVLDF
+189 VENNCTKYDKKAQNASLTRENGAFNFVAGTEGLELNVDSAVRTISDYLENSWTSDNTEVLNL
-195 DKEAIRQAV
+195 ETQV
-204 TERCSKFNVEA
+204 TEPE
-215 IDAHLTRVDGSFQI
+215 GS
-229 EDGQTGYVVDENA
+229 A
-242 SVAAIYDYLTG
+242 
-253 SWVKGENGNVALV
+253 
-266 MAVDE
+266 
-271 PKGKTEEL
+271 EEL
-279 AKVKDVLGTFT
+279 ANIKDLLGSFT
-290 TSYSTSGAS
+290 TSFSTSGS
-299 RSKNVANGCRLINGT
+299 NRCKNVSSGASHINGT
-314 TLYPG
+314 VLYPG
-319 DTFSTYNTV
+319 EEFSAYETV
-328 KPFSTENGYEMA
+328 SPFTEANGYAMA
-340 GSYLNGK
+340 GSYLNGE
-347 VVDSIGG
+347 VVDSMGG

>member
-1 MLQCYLSDVIRQFAD
+1 MKKWKGSLLLAICLLAMTSSMTVCAAGETILKGVSIDKLDV
-16 KGAEHEFQ
+16 
-24 KEKDTE
+24 
-30 NYIVDHHPYSGA
+30 
-42 GDDCSYIAVVFI
+42 
-54 SGIERNFKMNRM
+54 
-66 KTVLMTAAM
+66 
-75 LVCVFACT
+75 
-83 AVAGKTVYAAP
+83 
-94 NDTIQTGI
+94 
-102 SADGMDLSGMTQ
+102 SGMTR
-114 EQAQGVV
+114 EEALAALE
-121 QSYVN
+121 SYEKN
-126 ELGQAQVQLQAQDGQ
+126 LGGQ
-141 SVSISLSELGISW
+141 SIKLGIGDNVIEAKLSDLGVTFD
-154 KNPEL
+154 NEDL
-159 VSEAVSLGK
+159 VDEAIGVGHA
-168 KGNIVARYK
+168 GNIVKRYK
-177 AEKDLQNKGKNY
+177 DQKDLQHSGKTFPLSWQTNEDTVRTY
-189 PVVLDF
+189 VENNCTKYDKKAQNASLTRENGAFNFVAGTEGQELNVDSAVRTISDYLENSWTSDNTEVLNL
-195 DKEAIRQAV
+195 ETQV
-204 TERCSKFNVEA
+204 TEPE
-215 IDAHLTRVDGSFQI
+215 GS
-229 EDGQTGYVVDENA
+229 A
-242 SVAAIYDYLTG
+242 
-253 SWVKGENGNVALV
+253 
-266 MAVDE
+266 
-271 PKGKTEEL
+271 EEL
-279 AKVKDVLGTFT
+279 ENIKDLLGSFT
-290 TSYSTSGAS
+290 TSFSTSGS
-299 RSKNVANGCRLINGT
+299 NRCKNVSSGASHINGT
-314 TLYPG
+314 VLYPG
-319 DTFSTYNTV
+319 EEFSAYETV
-328 KPFSTENGYEMA
+328 SPFTEANGYAMA
-340 GSYLNGK
+340 GSYLNGE
-347 VVDSIGG
+347 VVDSMGG

>member
-1 MLQCYLSDVIRQFAD
+1 MKKWKGSLLLAICLLAMASSMTVCAAGETILKGVSIDKLDV
-16 KGAEHEFQ
+16 
-24 KEKDTE
+24 
-30 NYIVDHHPYSGA
+30 
-42 GDDCSYIAVVFI
+42 
-54 SGIERNFKMNRM
+54 
-66 KTVLMTAAM
+66 
-75 LVCVFACT
+75 
-83 AVAGKTVYAAP
+83 
-94 NDTIQTGI
+94 
-102 SADGMDLSGMTQ
+102 SGMTR
-114 EQAQGVV
+114 EEALAALE
-121 QSYVN
+121 SYEKN
-126 ELGQAQVQLQAQDGQ
+126 LGGQ
-141 SVSISLSELGISW
+141 SIKLGIGDNVIEAKLSDLGVTFD
-154 KNPEL
+154 NEDL
-159 VSEAVSLGK
+159 VDEAIGVGHA
-168 KGNIVARYK
+168 GNIVKRYK
-177 AEKDLQNKGKNY
+177 DQKDLQHSGKTFPLSWQTNEDTVRTY
-189 PVVLDF
+189 VENNCTKY
-195 DKEAIRQAV
+195 DKKAQNA
-204 TERCSKFNVEA
+204 S
-215 IDAHLTRVDGSFQI
+215 LTRENGAFNFVAGTEGLELNVDSAVRTI
-229 EDGQTGYVVDENA
+229 
-242 SVAAIYDYLTG
+242 SDYLENSWTSDNTAVLNLETQITEPEG
-253 SWVKGENGNVALV
+253 SA
-266 MAVDE
+266 
-271 PKGKTEEL
+271 EEL
-279 AKVKDVLGTFT
+279 ANIKDLLGSFT
-290 TSYSTSGAS
+290 TSFSTSGS
-299 RSKNVANGCRLINGT
+299 NRCKNVSSGASHINGT
-314 TLYPG
+314 VLYPG
-319 DTFSTYNTV
+319 EEFSAYETV
-328 KPFSTENGYEMA
+328 SPFTEANGYAMA
-340 GSYLNGK
+340 GSYLNGE
-347 VVDSIGG
+347 VVDSMGG

>member
-1 MLQCYLSDVIRQFAD
+1 MKKWKGSLLLAICLLAMTSSMTVCAAGETILKGVSIDKLDV
-16 KGAEHEFQ
+16 
-24 KEKDTE
+24 
-30 NYIVDHHPYSGA
+30 
-42 GDDCSYIAVVFI
+42 
-54 SGIERNFKMNRM
+54 
-66 KTVLMTAAM
+66 
-75 LVCVFACT
+75 
-83 AVAGKTVYAAP
+83 
-94 NDTIQTGI
+94 
-102 SADGMDLSGMTQ
+102 SGMTR
-114 EQAQGVV
+114 EEALAALE
-121 QSYVN
+121 SYEKN
-126 ELGQAQVQLQAQDGQ
+126 LGGQ
-141 SVSISLSELGISW
+141 SIKLGIGDNVIEAKLSDLGVTFD
-154 KNPEL
+154 NEDL
-159 VSEAVSLGK
+159 VDEAIGVGHV
-168 KGNIVARYK
+168 GNIVKRYK
-177 AEKDLQNKGKNY
+177 DQKDLQHSGKTFPLSWQTNEDTVRTY
-189 PVVLDF
+189 VENNCTKYDKKAQNASLTRENGAFNFVAGTEGLELNVDSAVRTISDYLENSWTSDNTAVLNL
-195 DKEAIRQAV
+195 ETQV
-204 TERCSKFNVEA
+204 TEPE
-215 IDAHLTRVDGSFQI
+215 GS
-229 EDGQTGYVVDENA
+229 A
-242 SVAAIYDYLTG
+242 
-253 SWVKGENGNVALV
+253 
-266 MAVDE
+266 
-271 PKGKTEEL
+271 EEL
-279 AKVKDVLGTFT
+279 ANIKDLLGSFT
-290 TSYSTSGAS
+290 TSFSTSGS
-299 RSKNVANGCRLINGT
+299 NRCKNVSSGASHINGT
-314 TLYPG
+314 VLYPG
-319 DTFSTYNTV
+319 EEFSAYETV
-328 KPFSTENGYEMA
+328 SPFTEANGYAMA
-340 GSYLNGK
+340 GSYLNGE
-347 VVDSIGG
+347 VVDSMGG
-354 GICQVSTTLYNAV
+354 GICQVSTTLYTAV
-367 LRAELNVTERSPHSM
+367 LRSELNVTERSPHSM

-516 PTLSENLR
+516 PILSENLR

>member
-1 MLQCYLSDVIRQFAD
+1 MKKWKGSLLLAICLLAMTSSMTVCAAGETILKGVSIDKLDV
-16 KGAEHEFQ
+16 
-24 KEKDTE
+24 
-30 NYIVDHHPYSGA
+30 
-42 GDDCSYIAVVFI
+42 
-54 SGIERNFKMNRM
+54 
-66 KTVLMTAAM
+66 
-75 LVCVFACT
+75 
-83 AVAGKTVYAAP
+83 
-94 NDTIQTGI
+94 
-102 SADGMDLSGMTQ
+102 SGMTR
-114 EQAQGVV
+114 EEALAALE
-121 QSYVN
+121 SYEKN
-126 ELGQAQVQLQAQDGQ
+126 LGGQ
-141 SVSISLSELGISW
+141 SIKLGIGDNVIEAKLSDLGVTFD
-154 KNPEL
+154 NEDL
-159 VSEAVSLGK
+159 VDEAIGVGHA
-168 KGNIVARYK
+168 GNIVKRYK
-177 AEKDLQNKGKNY
+177 DQKDLQHSGKTFPLSWQTNEDTVRTY
-189 PVVLDF
+189 VENNCTKYDKKAQNASLTRENGAFNFVAGTEGLELNVDSAVRTISDYLENSWTSDNTEVLNL
-195 DKEAIRQAV
+195 ETQV
-204 TERCSKFNVEA
+204 TEPE
-215 IDAHLTRVDGSFQI
+215 GS
-229 EDGQTGYVVDENA
+229 A
-242 SVAAIYDYLTG
+242 
-253 SWVKGENGNVALV
+253 
-266 MAVDE
+266 
-271 PKGKTEEL
+271 EEL
-279 AKVKDVLGTFT
+279 ANIKDLLGSFT
-290 TSYSTSGAS
+290 TSFSTSGS
-299 RSKNVANGCRLINGT
+299 NRCKNVSSGASHINGT
-314 TLYPG
+314 VLYPG
-319 DTFSTYNTV
+319 EEFSAYETV
-328 KPFSTENGYEMA
+328 SPFTEANGYAMA
-340 GSYLNGK
+340 GSYLNGE
-347 VVDSIGG
+347 VVDSMGG

-436 NRTISFESQMV
+436 KRTISFESQMV

>member
-1 MLQCYLSDVIRQFAD
+1 MKKWKGSLLLAICLLAMTSSMTVCAAGETILKGVSIDKLDV
-16 KGAEHEFQ
+16 
-24 KEKDTE
+24 
-30 NYIVDHHPYSGA
+30 
-42 GDDCSYIAVVFI
+42 
-54 SGIERNFKMNRM
+54 
-66 KTVLMTAAM
+66 
-75 LVCVFACT
+75 
-83 AVAGKTVYAAP
+83 
-94 NDTIQTGI
+94 
-102 SADGMDLSGMTQ
+102 SGMTR
-114 EQAQGVV
+114 EEALAALE
-121 QSYVN
+121 SYEKN
-126 ELGQAQVQLQAQDGQ
+126 LGGQ
-141 SVSISLSELGISW
+141 SIKLGIGDNVIEAKLSDLGVTFD
-154 KNPEL
+154 NEDL
-159 VSEAVSLGK
+159 VDEAIGVGHA
-168 KGNIVARYK
+168 GNIVKRYK
-177 AEKDLQNKGKNY
+177 DQKDLQHSGKTFPLSWQTNEDTVRTY
-189 PVVLDF
+189 VENNCTKYDKKAQNASLTRENGAFNFVAGTEGLELNVDSAVRTISDYLENSWTSDNTEVLNL
-195 DKEAIRQAV
+195 ETQV
-204 TERCSKFNVEA
+204 TEPE
-215 IDAHLTRVDGSFQI
+215 GS
-229 EDGQTGYVVDENA
+229 A
-242 SVAAIYDYLTG
+242 
-253 SWVKGENGNVALV
+253 
-266 MAVDE
+266 
-271 PKGKTEEL
+271 EEL
-279 AKVKDVLGTFT
+279 ANIKDLLGSFT
-290 TSYSTSGAS
+290 TSFSTSGS
-299 RSKNVANGCRLINGT
+299 NRCKNVSSGASHINGT
-314 TLYPG
+314 VLYPG
-319 DTFSTYNTV
+319 EEFSAYETV
-328 KPFSTENGYEMA
+328 SPFTEANGYAMA
-340 GSYLNGK
+340 GSYLNGE
-347 VVDSIGG
+347 VVDSMGG

-535 DANIAA
+535 DANIAV

>member
-1 MLQCYLSDVIRQFAD
+1 MKKWKGSLLLAICLLAMASSMTVCAAGETILKGVSIDKLDV
-16 KGAEHEFQ
+16 
-24 KEKDTE
+24 
-30 NYIVDHHPYSGA
+30 
-42 GDDCSYIAVVFI
+42 
-54 SGIERNFKMNRM
+54 
-66 KTVLMTAAM
+66 
-75 LVCVFACT
+75 
-83 AVAGKTVYAAP
+83 
-94 NDTIQTGI
+94 
-102 SADGMDLSGMTQ
+102 SGMTR
-114 EQAQGVV
+114 EEALAALE
-121 QSYVN
+121 SYEKN
-126 ELGQAQVQLQAQDGQ
+126 LGGQ
-141 SVSISLSELGISW
+141 SIKLGIGDNVIEAKLSDLGVTFD
-154 KNPEL
+154 NEDL
-159 VSEAVSLGK
+159 VDEAIGVGHA
-168 KGNIVARYK
+168 GNIVKRYK
-177 AEKDLQNKGKNY
+177 DQKDLQHSGKTCPLSWQTNEDTVRTY
-189 PVVLDF
+189 VENNCTKYDKKAQNASLTRENGAFNFVAGTEGLELNVDSAVRTISDYLENSWTSDNTEVLNL
-195 DKEAIRQAV
+195 ETQV
-204 TERCSKFNVEA
+204 TEPE
-215 IDAHLTRVDGSFQI
+215 GS
-229 EDGQTGYVVDENA
+229 A
-242 SVAAIYDYLTG
+242 
-253 SWVKGENGNVALV
+253 
-266 MAVDE
+266 
-271 PKGKTEEL
+271 EEL
-279 AKVKDVLGTFT
+279 ANIKDLLGSFT
-290 TSYSTSGAS
+290 TSFSTSGS
-299 RSKNVANGCRLINGT
+299 NRCKNVSSGASHINGT
-314 TLYPG
+314 VLYPG
-319 DTFSTYNTV
+319 EEFSAYETV
-328 KPFSTENGYEMA
+328 SPFTEANGYAMA
-340 GSYLNGK
+340 GSYLNGE
-347 VVDSIGG
+347 VVDSMGG

>member
-1 MLQCYLSDVIRQFAD
+1 MKKWKGSLLLAICLLAMTSSMTVCAAGETILKGVSIDKLDV
-16 KGAEHEFQ
+16 
-24 KEKDTE
+24 
-30 NYIVDHHPYSGA
+30 
-42 GDDCSYIAVVFI
+42 
-54 SGIERNFKMNRM
+54 
-66 KTVLMTAAM
+66 
-75 LVCVFACT
+75 
-83 AVAGKTVYAAP
+83 
-94 NDTIQTGI
+94 
-102 SADGMDLSGMTQ
+102 SGMTR
-114 EQAQGVV
+114 EEALAALE
-121 QSYVN
+121 SYEKN
-126 ELGQAQVQLQAQDGQ
+126 LGGQ
-141 SVSISLSELGISW
+141 SIKLGIGDNVIEAKLSDLGVTFD
-154 KNPEL
+154 NEDL
-159 VSEAVSLGK
+159 VDEAIGVGHA
-168 KGNIVARYK
+168 GNIVKRYK
-177 AEKDLQNKGKNY
+177 DQKDLQHSGKTFPLSWQTNEDTVRTY
-189 PVVLDF
+189 VENNCTKYDKKAQNASLTRENGAFNFVAGTEGLELNVDSAVRTISDYLENSWTSDNTEVLNL
-195 DKEAIRQAV
+195 ETQV
-204 TERCSKFNVEA
+204 TEPE
-215 IDAHLTRVDGSFQI
+215 GS
-229 EDGQTGYVVDENA
+229 A
-242 SVAAIYDYLTG
+242 
-253 SWVKGENGNVALV
+253 
-266 MAVDE
+266 
-271 PKGKTEEL
+271 EEL
-279 AKVKDVLGTFT
+279 ANIKDLLGSFT
-290 TSYSTSGAS
+290 TSFSPSGSNRCKNVSSGAS
-299 RSKNVANGCRLINGT
+299 HINGT
-314 TLYPG
+314 VLYPG
-319 DTFSTYNTV
+319 EEFSAYETV
-328 KPFSTENGYEMA
+328 SPFTEANGYAMA
-340 GSYLNGK
+340 GSYLNGE
-347 VVDSIGG
+347 VVDSMGG

-436 NRTISFESQMV
+436 NRTISFESQIV

-464 GYKAVSSKGSSG
+464 GYKAVSSKGSSS

>member
-1 MLQCYLSDVIRQFAD
+1 MKKWKGSLLLAICLLAMASSMTVCAAGETILKGVSIDKLDV
-16 KGAEHEFQ
+16 
-24 KEKDTE
+24 
-30 NYIVDHHPYSGA
+30 
-42 GDDCSYIAVVFI
+42 
-54 SGIERNFKMNRM
+54 
-66 KTVLMTAAM
+66 
-75 LVCVFACT
+75 
-83 AVAGKTVYAAP
+83 
-94 NDTIQTGI
+94 
-102 SADGMDLSGMTQ
+102 SGMTR
-114 EQAQGVV
+114 EEALAALE
-121 QSYVN
+121 SYEKN
-126 ELGQAQVQLQAQDGQ
+126 LGGQ
-141 SVSISLSELGISW
+141 SIKLGIGDNVIEAKLSDLGVTFD
-154 KNPEL
+154 NEDL
-159 VSEAVSLGK
+159 VDEAIGVGRA
-168 KGNIVARYK
+168 GNIVKRYK
-177 AEKDLQNKGKNY
+177 DQKDLQHSGKTFPLSWQTNEDTVRTY
-189 PVVLDF
+189 VENNCTKYDKKAQNASLTRENGAFNFVAGTEGLELNVDSAVRTISDYLENSWTSDNTEVLNL
-195 DKEAIRQAV
+195 ETQV
-204 TERCSKFNVEA
+204 TEPE
-215 IDAHLTRVDGSFQI
+215 GS
-229 EDGQTGYVVDENA
+229 A
-242 SVAAIYDYLTG
+242 
-253 SWVKGENGNVALV
+253 
-266 MAVDE
+266 
-271 PKGKTEEL
+271 EEL
-279 AKVKDVLGTFT
+279 ANIKDLLGSFT
-290 TSYSTSGAS
+290 TSFSTSGS
-299 RSKNVANGCRLINGT
+299 NRCKNVSSGASHINGT
-314 TLYPG
+314 VLYPG
-319 DTFSTYNTV
+319 EEFSAYETV
-328 KPFSTENGYEMA
+328 SPFTEANGYAMA
-340 GSYLNGK
+340 GSYLNGE
-347 VVDSIGG
+347 VVDSMGG

-541 AVPAQ
+541 AIPAQ

>member
-1 MLQCYLSDVIRQFAD
+1 MKKWKGSLLLAICLLAMTSSMTVCAAGETILKGVSIDKLDV
-16 KGAEHEFQ
+16 
-24 KEKDTE
+24 
-30 NYIVDHHPYSGA
+30 
-42 GDDCSYIAVVFI
+42 
-54 SGIERNFKMNRM
+54 
-66 KTVLMTAAM
+66 
-75 LVCVFACT
+75 
-83 AVAGKTVYAAP
+83 
-94 NDTIQTGI
+94 
-102 SADGMDLSGMTQ
+102 SGMTR
-114 EQAQGVV
+114 EEALAALE
-121 QSYVN
+121 SYEKN
-126 ELGQAQVQLQAQDGQ
+126 LGGQ
-141 SVSISLSELGISW
+141 SIKLGIGDNVIEAKLSDLGVTFD
-154 KNPEL
+154 NEDL
-159 VSEAVSLGK
+159 VDEAIGVGHA
-168 KGNIVARYK
+168 GNIVKRYK
-177 AEKDLQNKGKNY
+177 DQKDLQHSGKTFPLNWQTNEDTVRTY
-189 PVVLDF
+189 VENNCTKYDKKAQNASLTRENGAFNFVAGTEGLELNVDSAVRTISDYLENSWTSDNTAVLNL
-195 DKEAIRQAV
+195 ETQV
-204 TERCSKFNVEA
+204 TEPE
-215 IDAHLTRVDGSFQI
+215 GS
-229 EDGQTGYVVDENA
+229 A
-242 SVAAIYDYLTG
+242 
-253 SWVKGENGNVALV
+253 
-266 MAVDE
+266 
-271 PKGKTEEL
+271 EEL
-279 AKVKDVLGTFT
+279 ANIKDLLGSFT
-290 TSYSTSGAS
+290 TSFSTSGS
-299 RSKNVANGCRLINGT
+299 NRCKNVSSGASHINGT
-314 TLYPG
+314 VLYPG
-319 DTFSTYNTV
+319 EEFSAYETV
-328 KPFSTENGYEMA
+328 SPFTEANGYAMA
-340 GSYLNGK
+340 GSYLNGE
-347 VVDSIGG
+347 VVDSMGG

-516 PTLSENLR
+516 PILSENLR

>member
-1 MLQCYLSDVIRQFAD
+1 MKKWKGSLLLAICLLAMASSMTVCAAGETILKGVSIDKLDV
-16 KGAEHEFQ
+16 
-24 KEKDTE
+24 
-30 NYIVDHHPYSGA
+30 
-42 GDDCSYIAVVFI
+42 
-54 SGIERNFKMNRM
+54 
-66 KTVLMTAAM
+66 
-75 LVCVFACT
+75 
-83 AVAGKTVYAAP
+83 
-94 NDTIQTGI
+94 
-102 SADGMDLSGMTQ
+102 SGMTR
-114 EQAQGVV
+114 EEALAALE
-121 QSYVN
+121 SYEKN
-126 ELGQAQVQLQAQDGQ
+126 LGGQ
-141 SVSISLSELGISW
+141 TIKLGIGDNVIEAKLSDLGVTFD
-154 KNPEL
+154 NEDL
-159 VSEAVSLGK
+159 VDEAIGVGHT
-168 KGNIVARYK
+168 GNIVKRYK
-177 AEKDLQNKGKNY
+177 DQKDLQHSGKTFPLSWQTNEDTVRTY
-189 PVVLDF
+189 VENNCTKY
-195 DKEAIRQAV
+195 DKKAQNA
-204 TERCSKFNVEA
+204 S
-215 IDAHLTRVDGSFQI
+215 LTRENGAFNFVAGTEGLELNVDSAVRTI
-229 EDGQTGYVVDENA
+229 
-242 SVAAIYDYLTG
+242 SDYLENSWTSDNTEVLNLETQITEPEG
-253 SWVKGENGNVALV
+253 SA
-266 MAVDE
+266 
-271 PKGKTEEL
+271 EEL
-279 AKVKDVLGTFT
+279 ANIKDLLGSFT
-290 TSYSTSGAS
+290 TSFSTSGS
-299 RSKNVANGCRLINGT
+299 NRCKNVSSGASHINGT
-314 TLYPG
+314 VLYPG
-319 DTFSTYNTV
+319 EEFSAYETV
-328 KPFSTENGYEMA
+328 SPFTEANGYAMA
-340 GSYLNGK
+340 GSYLNGE
-347 VVDSIGG
+347 VVDSMGG